1 MSRDAFC
8 YFYIK
13 NENGYKLAKKVII
26 NKLKEIEDDL
36 EDYGHYA
43 NVDTND
49 YEYSY
54 WGKIFPETVVEEKD
68 IKERKNDD
76 IYFNEGAEKKY
87 IDITKGASLDDLKTI
102 KGIDCYS
109 ISKYMH
115 RGNFYNTSDFSSLIE
130 KFSSKL
136 ENERKRSYKLSWIKN
151 SIDFYKLNEDEKQSL
166 IDDLNYSNELVEEY
180 ERKVYICQYM
190 IDTMCL
196 FKDMFGDWKDD
207 VEVYIF
213 VE

>member
-13 NENGYKLAKKVII
+13 NENDYKLAKKVII
-26 NKLKEIEDDL
+26 NKLKEIENDL

-49 YEYSY
+49 YEYYY
-54 WGKIFPETVVEEKD
+54 WGKISPETVVEEKD

-87 IDITKGASLDDLKTI
+87 TDITKGASLDDLKTI

-109 ISKYMH
+109 ISKCMH
-115 RGNFYNTSDFSSLIE
+115 RGRFYNTRDFSSLIE

-136 ENERKRSYKLSWIKN
+136 GNERKRSYKLSWIKN
-151 SIDFYKLNEDEKQSL
+151 SIDFYKLNGDEKQSL
-166 IDDLNYSNELVEEY
+166 IDDLNYSNELIEEY
-180 ERKVYICQYM
+180 QIKVYICQYM
-190 IDTMCL
+190 IDTMYL

-207 VEVYIF
+207 IEVYIF

>member
-13 NENGYKLAKKVII
+13 NENDYKLAKKVII
-26 NKLKEIEDDL
+26 NKLKEIENDL

-49 YEYSY
+49 YEYYY
-54 WGKIFPETVVEEKD
+54 WGKISPETVVEEKD
-68 IKERKNDD
+68 KKERKNDD

-87 IDITKGASLDDLKTI
+87 TDITKGASLDDLKTI

-109 ISKYMH
+109 ISKCMH
-115 RGNFYNTSDFSSLIE
+115 RGRFYNTRDFSSLIE

-136 ENERKRSYKLSWIKN
+136 GNERKRSYKLSWIKN
-151 SIDFYKLNEDEKQSL
+151 SIDFYKLNGDEKQSL

-180 ERKVYICQYM
+180 EIKVYICQYM
-190 IDTMCL
+190 IDTMYL

-207 VEVYIF
+207 IEVYIF

>member
-13 NENGYKLAKKVII
+13 NENDYKLAKKVII
-26 NKLKEIEDDL
+26 NKLKEIENDL

-49 YEYSY
+49 YEYYY
-54 WGKIFPETVVEEKD
+54 WGKISPETVVEEKD

-87 IDITKGASLDDLKTI
+87 TDITKGASLDDLKTI

-109 ISKYMH
+109 ISKCMH
-115 RGNFYNTSDFSSLIE
+115 RGRFYNTRDFSSLIE

-136 ENERKRSYKLSWIKN
+136 GNERKRSYKLSWIKN
-151 SIDFYKLNEDEKQSL
+151 SIDFYKLNGDEKQSL

-180 ERKVYICQYM
+180 EIKVYICQYM
-190 IDTMCL
+190 IDTMYL

-207 VEVYIF
+207 IEVYIF

>member
-13 NENGYKLAKKVII
+13 NENDYKLAKKVII
-26 NKLKEIEDDL
+26 NKLKEIENDL

-49 YEYSY
+49 YEYYY
-54 WGKIFPETVVEEKD
+54 WGKISPETVVEEKD

-87 IDITKGASLDDLKTI
+87 TDITKGASLDDLKTI

-109 ISKYMH
+109 ISKCMH
-115 RGNFYNTSDFSSLIE
+115 RGRFYNTRDFSSLIE

-136 ENERKRSYKLSWIKN
+136 GNERKRSYKLSWIKN
-151 SIDFYKLNEDEKQSL
+151 SIDFYKLNGGE
-166 IDDLNYSNELVEEY
+166 
-180 ERKVYICQYM
+180 
-190 IDTMCL
+190 
-196 FKDMFGDWKDD
+196 
-207 VEVYIF
+207 
-213 VE
+213 